1 MAEFDREAYAQRERS
16 AASRR
21 ALLKKQELVQS
32 YKEKLQ
38 KSNGFVIF
46 FDFQGIDAYPLTL
59 LRLDIKDLKGEI
71 VVGKNT
77 LFYRAFS
84 DTVLSDHRDIFV
96 GPTAALFAYEDP
108 VAVTKKLK
116 EALKEHFDKE
126 WDKKLKGGLL
136 DYKYITPEQ
145 IKELAELPSKEE
157 LIAKLLG
164 VLNAPITQLAMTL
177 KAVPQKLVLVLKAI
191 EESKSQEG
199 GK

>member
-1 MAEFDREAYAQRERS
+1 MTEFDREAYAERTVVRKS
-16 AASRR
+16 
-21 ALLKKQELVQS
+21 LLKKQELVRS
-32 YKEKLQ
+32 YKERLE
-38 KSNGFVIF
+38 KSKGFVVF
-46 FDFQGIDAYPLTL
+46 FDFQGIDAYPLNL
-59 LRLDIKDLKGEI
+59 LRLEIKELKGEI

-84 DTVLSDHRDIFV
+84 DTVLSDHRDLFV

-108 VAVTKKLK
+108 VAVVKKLT
-116 EALKEHFDKE
+116 EALKEHFGEE

-136 DYKYITPEQ
+136 NYKYITPEQ
-145 IKELAELPSKEE
+145 IKELAQLPSREE

-164 VLNAPITQLAMTL
+164 VLMAPVTQLVMTL

-191 EESKSQEG
+191 EEAKSQGG

>member
-1 MAEFDREAYAQRERS
+1 MAEFNRESYTERERS
-16 AASRR
+16 TASRKT
-21 ALLKKQELVQS
+21 LLKKQELVNS
-32 YKEKLQ
+32 YRERLQ

-46 FDFQGIDAYPLTL
+46 FNFQGIDAYPLTL
-59 LRLDIKDLKGEI
+59 LRLDIKELKGEI

-84 DTVLSDHRDIFV
+84 DTVLSDHRDIFI

-108 VAVTKKLK
+108 VAVTKKLVDF
-116 EALKEHFDKE
+116 LKETFDKE
-126 WDKKLKGGLL
+126 WKERIKGGLL

-164 VLNAPITQLAMTL
+164 VMMAPVTQLAMTL

-191 EESKSQEG
+191 EEEKSKG
-199 GK
+199 GQ